1 MLAAANFTLILPRV
15 PAGNPSGLWLHLG
28 TVRYGF
34 LGSWFFN
41 GLRDRFVPV
50 RFRRRRYGTVH
61 PSIRGCTRTTPV
73 PPDPHRRARPRSQS
87 RGGADPR
94 ISIEPVAGQ
103 VHEC

>member
-28 TVRYGF
+28 TVRYGV

-50 RFRRRRYGTVH
+50 RFRRHRYGTVH
-61 PSIRGCTRTTPV
+61 PSIRGCTRTTPT
-73 PPDPHRRARPRSQS
+73 PPDHVPARSAEKSVPRRRRLQD
-87 RGGADPR
+87 RYRTGGEAHP
-94 ISIEPVAGQ
+94 
-103 VHEC
+103 